1 MAAEPGAAKH
11 MDAFQMRVTA
21 GAILLSAIYAAAVML
36 LASPVS
42 FYTMDDPYIH
52 MALAENI
59 ARGHFGVNLGEAS
72 NPSSSI
78 LWPWLLA
85 VSERMGVM
93 LWASLLINIGCF
105 VGSLNV
111 ALAFAEK
118 RLVVDGVG
126 RERVLI
132 LIGLGFVAFN
142 VFGVMFTGMEHS
154 LHVLLTILA
163 VTRVI
168 DGKYDVVA
176 LNALIL
182 GPLVRFEG
190 AIILTFGVGAALVDR
205 KWVFAAAAAG
215 GAALLAGVYA
225 WWLTG
230 LGLPVLPSSVLSKSA
245 ASSSLVE
252 GGGGMTDAL
261 AANFIKNLGSPA
273 APMLAV
279 LALGAIYAVVKRSGR
294 DRILALGTLAVS
306 LLATMFGRMDSY
318 ARYEVYVL
326 CAVGLALIHLLSAE
340 LKLVLGSLTRTLVLG
355 GGLCLVGALLGPY
368 VLITTPQAARNIERQ
383 QYQMHRLVADCWKKP
398 VAINDLGWVSFRNDS
413 YVLDLYGL
421 GNEEARKARA
431 TAEPGWMKRLADGH
445 GVELAMFYGQW
456 FPDVPA
462 DWVRVGMIV
471 DGEQQ
476 VTPYAN
482 AVQVYATKAE
492 MAGQVRAC
500 LQQIERPEGPV
511 IVFAKDT

>member
-1 MAAEPGAAKH
+1 MAAGPATVKS
-11 MDAFQMRVTA
+11 MDAYQLRVTA
-21 GAILLSAIYAAAVML
+21 GAIILSAIYAAAVML
-36 LASPVS
+36 IASPVS

-59 ARGHFGVNLGEAS
+59 ARGHFGVNFGEAS

-85 VSERMGVM
+85 VSERVGVM
-93 LWASLLINIGCF
+93 LWAPLLINISCF

-111 ALAFAEK
+111 ALRFAEA
-118 RLVVDGVG
+118 RLDRVG

-132 LIGLGFVAFN
+132 LVGLGFLAFN

-154 LHVLLTILA
+154 LHVLLTVLA
-163 VTRVI
+163 VARVI
-168 DGKYDVVA
+168 DGKYDVTT

-182 GPLVRFEG
+182 APLVRFEG
-190 AIILTFGVGAALVDR
+190 AIILAFGVGAALVDR
-205 KWVFAAAAAG
+205 KWMFAAAAAG
-215 GAALLAGVYA
+215 GAASLAGVYA

-261 AANFIKNLGSPA
+261 LANFIKNIGSPA

-279 LALGAIYAVVKRSGR
+279 LMLGAVYAAVKRTGRDRVLALGAIAV
-294 DRILALGTLAVS
+294 L
-306 LLATMFGRMDSY
+306 LLATMLGRMDSY

-326 CAVGLALIHLLSAE
+326 CAAGLALVHLLSAE
-340 LKLVLGSLTRTLVLG
+340 LKLVLGSITRTLVLG

-383 QYQMHRLVADCWKKP
+383 QYQMHRLVTECWKKP
-398 VAINDLGWVSFRNDS
+398 VAINDLGWVSVRNEQ

-431 TAEPGWMKRLADGH
+431 AAEPGWMKRLADAH
-445 GVELAMFYGQW
+445 DVELAMFYGQW

-471 DGEQQ
+471 DEERQ

-482 AVQVYATKAE
+482 AVQVYATRPEAVE
-492 MAGQVRAC
+492 QVRAC
-500 LQQIERPEGPV
+500 LKQIERSTGPAI
-511 IVFAKDT
+511 IVAKYT